1 MGARH
6 GSTSVTP
13 RRDPFARPVAP
24 TMTETT
30 PTMADAPCVF
40 DDAETREETRATVAE
55 MDLEIVTERIV
66 RDEVVRRLRAR
77 YPARASFD
85 VSRDVVSSE
94 IDAFLRGLGDVETE
108 THKRER
114 DDDDDETAGA
124 AATTS
129 SPTLARIHKQRRV
142 EEGDED
148 VTTRVRRALGALGAE
163 GGDAKSI
170 AGLLK
175 IDKSAANRALY
186 ALRARG
192 EATADASSGGA
203 PRWTA
208 SGGGTSE
215 AVPVRT
221 APVPVT
227 ATAAVKAE
235 TTTEPET
242 EAVENQVVALASN
255 KRVTV
260 RKWKNATLVDIR
272 EYYQIGGEGPYKPG
286 KKGISLST
294 AQWRALRERL
304 GDVAAAVEACRA
316 SGAETTVCE
325 MSNTRRCSVSKFKGR
340 VLVNVR
346 EYYEKDGRLLP
357 GAKGA
362 ALSAEA
368 AAILVANA
376 EKIDERVRQLGE

>member
-1 MGARH
+1 
-6 GSTSVTP
+6 
-13 RRDPFARPVAP
+13 
-24 TMTETT
+24 MT
-30 PTMADAPCVF
+30 DAPRVF

-66 RDEVVRRLRAR
+66 RDEVARRLRAR
-77 YPARASFD
+77 YPARASCD

-108 THKRER
+108 THKRAR
-114 DDDDDETAGA
+114 DDETAGETA

-142 EEGDED
+142 EESDED
-148 VTTRVRRALGALGAE
+148 VTARVRRALGALGAE

-170 AGLLK
+170 AGFLK
-175 IDKSAANRALY
+175 IDKSAANKALY

-203 PRWTA
+203 PRWTV
-208 SGGGTSE
+208 SGGGGASE

-221 APVPVT
+221 AAAP
-227 ATAAVKAE
+227 AVKAE
-235 TTTEPET
+235 TPTEPET
-242 EAVENQVVALASN
+242 EAVENQVVALAPN

-272 EYYQIGGEGPYKPG
+272 EYYQNGGEGPYKPG

-376 EKIDERVRQLGE
+376 EKIDERVRQLDG

>member
-1 MGARH
+1 
-6 GSTSVTP
+6 
-13 RRDPFARPVAP
+13 
-24 TMTETT
+24 MT
-30 PTMADAPCVF
+30 DAPRVF

-66 RDEVVRRLRAR
+66 RDEVARRLRAR

-108 THKRER
+108 THKRAR
-114 DDDDDETAGA
+114 DDDDDGETAGA
-124 AATTS
+124 ATTTS

-142 EEGDED
+142 EDSDED
-148 VTTRVRRALGALGAE
+148 VTARVRRALGALGAE

-170 AGLLK
+170 AGFLK
-175 IDKSAANRALY
+175 IDKSAANKALY

-208 SGGGTSE
+208 SGGGASE
-215 AVPVRT
+215 TVPVRT
-221 APVPVT
+221 AAVAPP
-227 ATAAVKAE
+227 AVKAE
-235 TTTEPET
+235 TPTEPET
-242 EAVENQVVALASN
+242 EAVENQVVALAPN

-260 RKWKNATLVDIR
+260 RKWNNSTLVDIR
-272 EYYQIGGEGPYKPG
+272 EYYQTGGEGPYKPG

-340 VLVNVR
+340 VFVNVR
-346 EYYEKDGRLLP
+346 EYYEKDGRFLP

-376 EKIDERVRQLGE
+376 EKIDERVRQLGG